1 MTESKIPRRHLLI
14 GSGATALLAVLPFKA
29 LAATPTAVCTR
40 VGQKILFKG
49 KNYECKKING
59 KLKWQGLVPL
69 KPAITTHP
77 VPHTSSTPTSPAA
90 PSPSTSPT
98 TVSGFLVA
106 RISDLKEGQ
115 LKIVTAKNLAGR
127 PVGVS
132 LILQGSVVTAHSVIC
147 THNGCI
153 VAASGNQLVCP
164 CHGSVFNGVSGAVI
178 TGLAKTPLATFK
190 VAQVGDE
197 IYIV

>member
-14 GSGATALLAVLPFKA
+14 GSGATALFTALPFKA
-29 LAATPTAVCTR
+29 LAATPTAVCTK
-40 VGQKILFKG
+40 VGQKIIFKG

-77 VPHTSSTPTSPAA
+77 APHESSTPTSSASPT
-90 PSPSTSPT
+90 PSTSPS

-127 PVGVS
+127 PVSVS

-147 THNGCI
+147 THRGCL
-153 VAASGNQLVCP
+153 VVESGNQLVCP
-164 CHGSVFNGVSGAVI
+164 CHGSVFNGASGAVI
-178 TGLAKTPLATFK
+178 TGPAETPLATFK